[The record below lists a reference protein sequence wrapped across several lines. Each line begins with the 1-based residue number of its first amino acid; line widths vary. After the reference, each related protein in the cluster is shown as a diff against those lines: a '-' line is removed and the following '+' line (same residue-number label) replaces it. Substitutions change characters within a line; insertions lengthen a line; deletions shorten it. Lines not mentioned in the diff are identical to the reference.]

1 MIRFLTYFNVLNVMH
16 VAAPVVHFDVASTLA
31 TWTQRSDASM
41 YADISDAAGMTLNYT
56 RKLIK
61 QYVRTD
67 F

>member
-1 MIRFLTYFNVLNVMH
+1 MH

-31 TWTQRSDASM
+31 TWTQRSDTSM

-61 QYVRTD
+61 LYVSTD
-67 F
+67 FWVLSTDF